1 MIFPNQT
8 SPDTNKTTSSIPPPL
23 NIPPSRARRQLAAR
37 LAAKKAEAAN
47 NDPDAADNAALEV
60 ASTLPTNPGEE
71 IRAPDDTI
79 TPPSESG
86 LEVSG
91 LRTMPAGGASRF
103 SGLFGGSDDS
113 SSSGDEV
120 GFDEDDAGRDLT
132 IGRDGGDYED
142 TDGGWAKGRIPSST
156 TAAKERTPL
165 SDEEEDEDLG
175 PELDAKLVLE
185 ESRRRGPFADP
196 VGGSDSSEE
205 EELVEIRPRRTS

>member
-1 MIFPNQT
+1 MHQT
-8 SPDTNKTTSSIPPPL
+8 SPDTNKATSSIPPPL

-47 NDPDAADNAALEV
+47 SDPDAADNVALDV

-71 IRAPDDTI
+71 IRAPDEVLTL
-79 TPPSESG
+79 PGESG

-91 LRTMPAGGASRF
+91 LRTIPSGGASRF
-103 SGLFGGSDDS
+103 SGLFGSSDS
-113 SSSGDEV
+113 SSSSDEV
-120 GFDEDDAGRDLT
+120 GFDEDDAGRDIT
-132 IGRDGGDYED
+132 IGREGDDYED
-142 TDGGWAKGRIPSST
+142 TDGGWAKGRRPST
-156 TAAKERTPL
+156 TEAKERTPL

-205 EELVEIRPRRTS
+205 EELVEIKPRRSS